1 MNSATTRFIPT
12 MLLAFSAL
20 LFSQINRLEAATLT
34 QPTGLPEGSQYRIV
48 FVTTTTRNATSTN
61 INDYNNFVNAAANAN
76 GSQLQSL
83 MQTWKAIASTSSISG
98 FNNIGGA
105 SSLPI
110 YRMDGVLIAN
120 NTTDLWDTTIAN
132 LINVTE
138 LGTNTPSQFVW
149 TGTLSNGGIDGFPL
163 GHTGDAQNR
172 VTRGWTTT
180 LSPHVWTQGNLTNKS
195 TSYPLYGISGPITVV
210 PEPGTFV
217 VAGLGMIGLLV
228 AARRRR
234 QVL

>member
-1 MNSATTRFIPT
+1 
-12 MLLAFSAL
+12 
-20 LFSQINRLEAATLT
+20 
-34 QPTGLPEGSQYRIV
+34 
-48 FVTTTTRNATSTN
+48 
-61 INDYNNFVNAAANAN
+61 
-76 GSQLQSL
+76 

-132 LINVTE
+132 FINVTE
-138 LGTNTPSQFVW
+138 LGTTTPSQFAW
-149 TGTLSNGGIDGFPL
+149 TGTLSGGGIDGFPL
-163 GHTGDAQNR
+163 GYQFDTRA
-172 VTRGWTTT
+172 TRGRTDT
-180 LSPHVWTQGNLTNKS
+180 LSPHQWVQNSLTPK
-195 TSYPLYGISGPITVV
+195 TTLYPMYGISGPITVV

-217 VAGLGMIGLLV
+217 VAGLGMIGLLI
-228 AARRRR
+228 AARRRQ